1 MRIDPQNP
9 ASGSSGTGRVNESQ
23 PEQIKSTAKPAANE
37 PNDTVQLSSGQAT
50 VRQLVSQLDQIPDIR
65 QGQVNSLR
73 SAIAAGQYRPGSGQ
87 VAEALA
93 AQSFGIS
100 EQA

>member
-1 MRIDPQNP
+1 
-9 ASGSSGTGRVNESQ
+9 
-23 PEQIKSTAKPAANE
+23 
-37 PNDTVQLSSGQAT
+37 